1 MFRQEDIM
9 FLNVSNEPTRIMIW
23 LTTFIILN
31 LRFYK
36 KTSMKHSLIK
46 CFIDS
51 IRQKIYDFLQKQLLI
66 SLGLIE
72 DFEY

>member
-1 MFRQEDIM
+1 
-9 FLNVSNEPTRIMIW
+9 
-23 LTTFIILN
+23 
-31 LRFYK
+31 
-36 KTSMKHSLIK
+36 MKHSLIK